1 MVQFP
6 TNFGGGKTHL
16 MLALYH
22 LFSGVAPGELLG
34 IDAVLAEAG
43 VGSLPQ
49 SVKRVVLVGNKISPG
64 NPSVKADGTVV
75 HTLWG
80 EGSNL
85 ITRLDVFDV
94 RRRSVARYEGHVE
107 PGHRPA
113 GTASSARAPRA
124 PARVHDATPPQSR
137 DSGQL
142 TIQLMP
148 KRSVH
153 MPK

>member
-1 MVQFP
+1 MF
-6 TNFGGGKTHL
+6 
-16 MLALYH
+16 
-22 LFSGVAPGELLG
+22 
-34 IDAVLAEAG
+34 LAEVWRDAAYEKG
-43 VGSLPQ
+43 ETQ
-49 SVKRVVLVGNKISPG
+49 SFYN
-64 NPSVKADGTVV
+64 DFF
-75 HTLWG
+75 
-80 EGSNL
+80 
-85 ITRLDVFDV
+85 DVFDV
-94 RRRSVARYEGHVE
+94 RRRSVARYEVHVE